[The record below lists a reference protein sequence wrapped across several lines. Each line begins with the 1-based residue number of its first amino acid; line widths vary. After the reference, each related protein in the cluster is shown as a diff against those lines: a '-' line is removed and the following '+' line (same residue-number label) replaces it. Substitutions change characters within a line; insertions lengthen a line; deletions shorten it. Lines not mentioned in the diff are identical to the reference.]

1 MKNKI
6 KALLVEDSKINQIV
20 VKKSLEKYSFDV
32 DLAENG
38 VGAIEMYEKSKY
50 DIIFMD
56 LQMPIMNGFEASKH
70 IRKTNKSIPIISL
83 SASEI
88 PRKDELSLEAG
99 INENISKPI
108 ENKILEGI
116 ISKYLK
122 ISIEGIDLE
131 ELRVSLELEENEISS
146 MLNKFANTYDNF
158 RKNIQSLEIDSK
170 EFDFLLHKL
179 KGVTASLRINE
190 VYKVIVG
197 IAETNDKSLKKQK
210 ILELILKLEETISL
224 IRDSIYT
231 NEVQKLSNK
240 EVLKSLDDLLLDI
253 ENYAFIKQD
262 RITLLIK
269 SLEDIVSKEILDDL
283 LSNFTENNSEKLK
296 ENIIYLK
303 GCINE

>member
-20 VKKSLEKYSFDV
+20 AKKSLEKYSFDV
-32 DLAENG
+32 DLTENG
-38 VGAIEMYEKSKY
+38 VVAIEMYEKSQY

-56 LQMPIMNGFEASKH
+56 LQMPIMDGFEASKH
-70 IRKTNKSIPIISL
+70 IRKTNKNIPIISL

-88 PRKDELSLEAG
+88 PRKDELSLESG

-108 ENKILEGI
+108 ENKILEDI

>member
-20 VKKSLEKYSFDV
+20 AKKSLEKYSFDV

-38 VGAIEMYEKSKY
+38 VVAIEMYEKSQY

-56 LQMPIMNGFEASKH
+56 LQMPIMDGFEASKH
-70 IRKTNKSIPIISL
+70 IRKTNKNIPIISL

-88 PRKDELSLEAG
+88 PRKDELSLESG

-108 ENKILEGI
+108 ENKILEDI

-131 ELRVSLELEENEISS
+131 ELRVSLELDENEISS

-283 LSNFTENNSEKLK
+283 LSNFTKNNLEKLK

>member
-20 VKKSLEKYSFDV
+20 AKKSLEKYSFDV

-38 VGAIEMYEKSKY
+38 VVAIEMYEKSKY

-88 PRKDELSLEAG
+88 LRKDELSLEAG

-190 VYKVIVG
+190 VYKVIVE

-283 LSNFTENNSEKLK
+283 LSNFTENNSEKFK

>member
-32 DLAENG
+32 DLTENG
-38 VGAIEMYEKSKY
+38 VVAIEMYEKSQY

-56 LQMPIMNGFEASKH
+56 LQMPIMDGFEASKH
-70 IRKTNKSIPIISL
+70 IRKTNKNIPIISL

-88 PRKDELSLEAG
+88 PRKDELSLESG

-108 ENKILEGI
+108 ENKILEDI